1 VNFHIIFFVF
11 SKVTIKKSNEN
22 LLEEDENNT
31 KNNPIESDQL
41 FINIKSIKSLE
52 KHLSSSSVSSSSSST
67 SSSSSSSSKGSK
79 HSSSSSSNA
88 ANLNKTK
95 SNRIKKNNNNK
106 RKIKNEYNSALA
118 SLNPSNQRNKIAV
131 SNRKNLHQPNTQTI
145 VNINTENRIDNIN
158 NEPQHSHHHLHQHL
172 NVTNDS
178 NNNDEENDTDILD
191 ESDSDLEPS
200 LNKISTGNSGISD
213 EENETDETRLNF
225 HNSNILINH
234 RYYQQQQQQHLFQQY
249 NTYNDQENDPHKPVL
264 NSKQPK
270 PNRHKNIK
278 VNKVKTSR
286 NNNNNNNNNNIA
298 NSNIDSSRN
307 LKIKIKKNNL
317 KESKL
322 GINKTHNNNK
332 DELNN
337 SEDEYEQRP
346 LRQSIGLNQ
355 NVNSEQNHVK
365 HTGTINE
372 NHDSFITAETIEE
385 VKEIQQ
391 EIVTYNFTSYLV
403 FELKISLFLFTDL
416 MVLLLFMLKK

>member
-1 VNFHIIFFVF
+1 
-11 SKVTIKKSNEN
+11 
-22 LLEEDENNT
+22 
-31 KNNPIESDQL
+31 
-41 FINIKSIKSLE
+41 
-52 KHLSSSSVSSSSSST
+52 
-67 SSSSSSSSKGSK
+67 
-79 HSSSSSSNA
+79 
-88 ANLNKTK
+88 
-95 SNRIKKNNNNK
+95 
-106 RKIKNEYNSALA
+106 
-118 SLNPSNQRNKIAV
+118 
-131 SNRKNLHQPNTQTI
+131 LHQPHTQTI
-145 VNINTENRIDNIN
+145 VNINTANRIDNIN
-158 NEPQHSHHHLHQHL
+158 NEPQHSHQHL

-191 ESDSDLEPS
+191 ESDSDLEPG

-213 EENETDETRLNF
+213 EENETHDETRLNF

-249 NTYNDQENDPHKPVL
+249 NTYNDQENDPHKPIL

-270 PNRHKNIK
+270 QNRHKNIK
-278 VNKVKTSR
+278 VNKVKTNR
-286 NNNNNNNNNNIA
+286 NNNNNNNIA
-298 NSNIDSSRN
+298 NSNVDSSRN

-322 GINKTHNNNK
+322 GINHNNK

-385 VKEIQQ
+385 VIQ
-391 EIVTYNFTSYLV
+391 I
-403 FELKISLFLFTDL
+403 
-416 MVLLLFMLKK
+416 